1 MDNKQANIVLK
12 DLEEVYNIL
21 NTHKISLFPN
31 EGAIRL
37 EIDQINDAEK
47 ISWQNKLQRH
57 YFACGCKE
65 GSISSIFFVIV
76 YWSCII
82 YFEGIDVIMNLE
94 FWVLTLLFLIA
105 GAAIGKIVGLIY
117 SKYALNI
124 AVRKL
129 ILSISQKNN

>member
-1 MDNKQANIVLK
+1 MDNKQTNIVLK

-21 NTHKISLFPN
+21 NKHKISFFPQ
-31 EGAIRL
+31 EGAIKL
-37 EIDQINDAEK
+37 EIDQINDTEK
-47 ISWQNKLQRH
+47 MNWQNKLQRH

-65 GSISSIFFVIV
+65 GSISSIFFVII
-76 YWSCII
+76 YWSYII
-82 YFEGIDVIMNLE
+82 VFEGIGIIINWE

-129 ILSISQKNN
+129 ILSISEKNK

>member
-1 MDNKQANIVLK
+1 MNNKQLNIVLK
-12 DLEEVYNIL
+12 DLKEVYDIL

-31 EGAIRL
+31 EGAIKL

-47 ISWQNKLQRH
+47 ISWQNRLQKH

-65 GSISSIFFVIV
+65 GSLSSIFFVII
-76 YWSCII
+76 YWSYIMF
-82 YFEGIDVIMNLE
+82 FEGIGAIMNWE
-94 FWVLTLLFLIA
+94 FWVFTLIFFFA
-105 GAAIGKIVGLIY
+105 GATIGKVVGLIY

-129 ILSISQKNN
+129 ILSISEKNK